1 MNQEVKILEGSGS
14 GGGVKRQL
22 TEKKFMSE
30 NKHRDA

>member
-22 TEKKFMSE
+22 TEKKFMAE